1 MEPERIHDL
10 TAAYALDALD
20 SGEAEEFEEHLRHC
34 ERCRSDVAE
43 LQATAG
49 SLAFAAPPA
58 PLPVE
63 LRARILDQA
72 RAEQSNVIPFPARRS
87 RLTWTLAAATAVAA
101 SAAIAFGVWAAIL
114 NDDLGAQRSALAIVA
129 APGTR
134 HVGLSNGGGS
144 LAVARNGQAVLL
156 LSDLAQAP
164 SGKTYEAWVI
174 GRGRGAAPAGLFHG
188 GRLAIIRLTKPVGN
202 GDSVAV
208 TVERS
213 GGTAKPTHAPIL
225 TAPPGSA

>member
-1 MEPERIHDL
+1 L
-10 TAAYALDALD
+10 ALA
-20 SGEAEEFEEHLRHC
+20 
-34 ERCRSDVAE
+34 
-43 LQATAG
+43 
-49 SLAFAAPPA
+49 
-58 PLPVE
+58 
-63 LRARILDQA
+63 DQA
-72 RAEQSNVIPFPARRS
+72 VVSGASFVTTVLIGRWTSPTQLGFYSIGISLLVSLVTVQDSLVARPYAIQRYRPQGTPAEHAGAS
-87 RLTWTLAAATAVAA
+87 LTHSSL
-101 SAAIAFGVWAAIL
+101 L
-114 NDDLGAQRSALAIVA
+114 SALAIVA